1 MEDHASD
8 NTDVPRT
15 RTFYLQQTVYKV
27 QDMDKMKEGISVYR
41 TLLDS
46 DFVQSNPELIPI
58 VGQYVN
64 DARVQGKFEVSP
76 WHAAGAN
83 IKFANEKGAGEI
95 DMTVEKFIEIAEKFN
110 KEEDEQGKSKQK
122 YLDNEKKYLGQFHPY
137 KGHEASSSPHIGALQ
152 AATQIAP
159 AEEPEVE
166 AEFSAGK
173 EQRKYTEE
181 GLLLVPPEAMQ
192 RAAHLMMELSKQPLK
207 LRLLK
212 SLKLWQGLLLGK
224 IHRGRPSS
232 CPSEGQPASSSPHDG
247 AAQASTQIAPAEEPE
262 VVAGFSADKEQRKVH
277 RGRHLLLLIP
287 PVAMQGAA
295 RLMMELS
302 KRPLKLCLLKSL
314 KLMQSLLLGK
324 SHEAS
329 SSPHIGALQAAT
341 QIAPAE
347 EPEVVAGF
355 SAGKEQRKYT
365 EEGLLLVTPEAMQ
378 RAAHL
383 MMELSKQPLKL
394 RRLKSLKLW
403 QGLLLGKSKKMTQ
416 RKASFW
422 SLKRP

>member
-1 MEDHASD
+1 MLKRMEDHASD

-137 KGHEASSSPHIGALQ
+137 K
-152 AATQIAP
+152 
-159 AEEPEVE
+159 V
-166 AEFSAGK
+166 
-173 EQRKYTEE
+173 
-181 GLLLVPPEAMQ
+181 
-192 RAAHLMMELSKQPLK
+192 
-207 LRLLK
+207 
-212 SLKLWQGLLLGK
+212 
-224 IHRGRPSS
+224 HRGRPSS
-232 CPSEGQPASSSPHDG
+232 CPSEGQAASSSPHDG

-302 KRPLKLCLLKSL
+302 KRPLKLRLLKSL
-314 KLMQSLLLGK
+314 KL
-324 SHEAS
+324 
-329 SSPHIGALQAAT
+329 
-341 QIAPAE
+341 
-347 EPEVVAGF
+347 
-355 SAGKEQRKYT
+355 
-365 EEGLLLVTPEAMQ
+365 
-378 RAAHL
+378 
-383 MMELSKQPLKL
+383 
-394 RRLKSLKLW
+394 
-403 QGLLLGKSKKMTQ
+403 
-416 RKASFW
+416 
-422 SLKRP
+422 

>member
-159 AEEPEVE
+159 AEEPEVV
-166 AEFSAGK
+166 AGFSAGK
-173 EQRKYTEE
+173 EQRKVVRRVNCVHKRLLVWKRPSDGMDDAEGVRRPSFSYTEE
-181 GLLLVPPEAMQ
+181 GLLHVPPKAKQ
-192 RAAHLMMELSKQPLK
+192 PAVRLMMEQLKRPLK

-212 SLKLWQGLLLGK
+212 SLKL
-224 IHRGRPSS
+224 
-232 CPSEGQPASSSPHDG
+232 
-247 AAQASTQIAPAEEPE
+247 
-262 VVAGFSADKEQRKVH
+262 
-277 RGRHLLLLIP
+277 
-287 PVAMQGAA
+287 
-295 RLMMELS
+295 
-302 KRPLKLCLLKSL
+302 
-314 KLMQSLLLGK
+314 
-324 SHEAS
+324 
-329 SSPHIGALQAAT
+329 
-341 QIAPAE
+341 
-347 EPEVVAGF
+347 
-355 SAGKEQRKYT
+355 
-365 EEGLLLVTPEAMQ
+365 
-378 RAAHL
+378 
-383 MMELSKQPLKL
+383 
-394 RRLKSLKLW
+394 
-403 QGLLLGKSKKMTQ
+403 
-416 RKASFW
+416 
-422 SLKRP
+422 